1 MKEVV
6 GNQRFSWNVL
16 FPNESNF
23 GKMCKNCFE
32 VFGSAGWSMESN
44 TCGNMYSTSY
54 HFLQQLSSQHSC
66 IKLSS

>member
-6 GNQRFSWNVL
+6 GNQGFSWNVL
-16 FPNESNF
+16 FPNGSNF

-44 TCGNMYSTSY
+44 GK
-54 HFLQQLSSQHSC
+54 HA
-66 IKLSS
+66 